1 MLVNFQGNFFF
12 SLYPIHKYLKNPA
25 PDDFQLINGKVF
37 FLFISASFKVQVS
50 ICGIYRDKYVVKREF
65 PTLHKKNADMNFS
78 GVRSF
83 FSLIIQIVG
92 SPKSRFKIRYIH

>member
-37 FLFISASFKVQVS
+37 FLF
-50 ICGIYRDKYVVKREF
+50 
-65 PTLHKKNADMNFS
+65 L
-78 GVRSF
+78 
-83 FSLIIQIVG
+83 
-92 SPKSRFKIRYIH
+92 